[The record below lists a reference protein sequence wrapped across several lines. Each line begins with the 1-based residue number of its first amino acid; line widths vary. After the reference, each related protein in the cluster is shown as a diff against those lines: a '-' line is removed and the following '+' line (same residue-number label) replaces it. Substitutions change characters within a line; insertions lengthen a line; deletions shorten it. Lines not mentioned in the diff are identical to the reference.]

1 MNSVQPSS
9 PREGA
14 IAPSL
19 LDYLQVVRRRKVL
32 FLAILFI
39 VPAIAVAMSIRQS
52 PTYSASAEVLL
63 TPKDPNVQP
72 GTIEPTQA
80 RLARSVDS
88 ILRDATRSV
97 PQAKL
102 TPTTLRKASAVD
114 SAAGLDILTFTVK
127 STSPVQAKQLATA
140 YALAYTKYN
149 AVAYKHHK
157 AALRATLA
165 APAEQAVKVGPRP
178 VRNGAVGLFL
188 GIVLALVVVFLVDA
202 ADTRVRSADTI
213 RDVLGLRLLG
223 RLPAPSSRS
232 TRDGIVMLSA
242 PGSAEAEPFRVLRTS
257 FDFANAEHEAH
268 TVMVTSAGT
277 AEGKSTTAANLAV
290 ALARSGRRVVL
301 IDADLRRPSLHGL
314 FGLDQHPGVTDV
326 ELGEVTLAQALRSIE
341 LPESAPPSNGGRR
354 ATSVMGSLSVLPAGQ
369 PLHDPDSLGAEKA
382 VGRLVTRAKERAD
395 IVLVDAAPLLVSD
408 AIALSAH
415 VDALVLVTR
424 LQALRRSTLADVKRI
439 LEAVPAL
446 KLGFVLTGASE
457 SSMYPRYPTKD
468 SSPDASQIVRLKMTP
483 PSGNGA
489 DVPVKRLTRE
499 TRAHDS

>member
-1 MNSVQPSS
+1 VHSS
-9 PREGA
+9 PPREGA

-19 LDYLQVVRRRKVL
+19 LDYLQVVRRRKLL
-32 FLAILFI
+32 FLLILSI
-39 VPAIAVAMSIRQS
+39 VPAIAVALSLRQT
-52 PTYSASAEVLL
+52 PTYAASADVLL
-63 TPKDPNVQP
+63 TPKDANVQP
-72 GTIEPTQA
+72 GTTAPTQA
-80 RLARSVDS
+80 KLARGRTILSVV
-88 ILRDATRSV
+88 THKV
-97 PQAKL
+97 PEAKL
-102 TPTTLRKASAVD
+102 TPTELQKASAV
-114 SAAGLDILTFTVK
+114 STSPGVDIITFTVK
-127 STSPVQAKQLATA
+127 SSSQALAMRLATA
-140 YALAYTKYN
+140 YAYAFTR
-149 AVAYKHHK
+149 YKP
-157 AALRATLA
+157 AQPSQVY
-165 APAEQAVKVGPRP
+165 APAVEAVKVGPRP

-188 GIVLALVVVFLVDA
+188 GLVLALVVVFLVDA

-213 RDVLGLRLLG
+213 RDTLGLRLLG
-223 RLPAPSSRS
+223 RLPAPSSKT
-232 TRDGIVMLSA
+232 TREGIVMLSA
-242 PGSAEAEPFRVLRTS
+242 PGSAEAEPYRVLRTS

-326 ELGEVTLAQALRSIE
+326 ELGEVTLAQALQTIE

-354 ATSVMGSLSVLPAGQ
+354 ATNVMGSLAVLPAGQ
-369 PLHDPDSLGAEKA
+369 ALHDPDSLGAEKA
-382 VGRLVTRAKERAD
+382 VGRIVKRAKERAD

-424 LQALRRSTLADVKRI
+424 LEALRRGTLADVNRT

-468 SSPDASQIVRLKMTP
+468 SSPDSPQIVRLKMN
-483 PSGNGA
+483 PSPGNGA
-489 DVPVKRLTRE
+489 DASVERLRRE
-499 TRAHDS
+499 TRASDS